1 MNNKLLNKLNVNQ
14 LLIFVVILTIYFY
27 LIFSNLIHYL
37 VWTKIVDGEYF
48 LFYDWQTI
56 VYFNQCQSNNID
68 VYALR
73 ICDKAVFPYPM
84 IYGYGPSFLWLPF
97 PFFENLNFLYLKLI
111 PLALIFIFVYF
122 VIRIINPKSKISY
135 ILTFLILL
143 NPSTIQLIE
152 KFNFDLIV
160 FLTTV
165 LVIFINKKILNS
177 ILILIVASVKFYPIV
192 LIYKFFFLKDNL
204 SKVFLNIFITSIFFL
219 IYFFFNIEDIKKIF
233 ESDMLRNITVGAKNF
248 YIFSLNDYLLDRKE
262 QILNLFGS
270 VYLINTF
277 KLIEI
282 KLINIVL
289 FAILVIF
296 FTFLSSKKKLLDINI
311 FEINSQLFLI
321 GSTILISTY
330 ILHPNVFYR
339 EIFTILLIP
348 LLIKL
353 GKEYRGIFVYFSYFL
368 IIKYFLDYSIILS
381 DNNIFN
387 SVKVTGFINTF
398 LPLLD
403 FIFMSFIFSLYL
415 IFNRILFKSYY
426 FSYKNYNK

>member
-1 MNNKLLNKLNVNQ
+1 MDNKLLNKLNVKQ

-27 LIFSNLIHYL
+27 LVFSNLIHYL
-37 VWTKIVDGEYF
+37 VWTKIVNGEYF
-48 LFYDWQTI
+48 LFFDWQTI
-56 VYFNQCQSNNID
+56 IFFNQCQSNNID

-111 PLALIFIFVYF
+111 PLVLIFIFVYF
-122 VIRIINPKSKISY
+122 VIRIIDPKSKISY

-143 NPSTIQLIE
+143 NPSTLQLVE
-152 KFNFDLIV
+152 KFNFDMIV
-160 FLTTV
+160 FITTV
-165 LVIFINKKILNS
+165 LIIFFNHKILNS
-177 ILILIVASVKFYPIV
+177 ILILIIASVKFYPIV
-192 LIYKFFFLKDNL
+192 LIYKFFFLKENL
-204 SKVFLNIFITSIFFL
+204 NKIFLNILITSIFFL
-219 IYFFFNIEDIKKIF
+219 IYFFFNLEDIKKIF
-233 ESDMLRNITVGAKNF
+233 ESDMLRSITVGAKNF
-248 YIFSLNDYLLDRKE
+248 YIFSLNDYILDRKE

-270 VYLINTF
+270 VYIINIF
-277 KLIEI
+277 KVMEI

-296 FTFLSSKKKLLDINI
+296 FTFLISKKLLHINI
-311 FEINSQLFLI
+311 FEINTQSFLI

-353 GKEYRGIFVYFSYFL
+353 GKEYKGIFVYFSYFL
-368 IIKYFLDYSIILS
+368 IIKYFLDFSIILS

-415 IFNRILFKSYY
+415 IFNRILFKFYY
-426 FSYKNYNK
+426 FSYKKNNK

>member
-1 MNNKLLNKLNVNQ
+1 MNNKLLNRLNVNQ

-27 LIFSNLIHYL
+27 LVFSNLIHYL

-48 LFYDWQTI
+48 LFFDWQTI
-56 VYFNQCQSNNID
+56 IFFNQCQSNNID

-73 ICDKAVFPYPM
+73 VCDKAVFPYPM

-97 PFFENLNFLYLKLI
+97 PFFENLNFLYLKVI
-111 PLALIFIFVYF
+111 PLIFIFIFVYI
-122 VIRIINPKSKISY
+122 VIKIINPKSKISY
-135 ILTFLILL
+135 ILTFIILL
-143 NPSTIQLIE
+143 NPSTIQLVE

-165 LVIFINKKILNS
+165 LVIFSNKKIINS

-192 LIYKFFFLKDNL
+192 LIYKFFFLKESL
-204 SKVFLNIFITSIFFL
+204 KKLFFNIFIMFIFFSFYL
-219 IYFFFNIEDIKKIF
+219 FFNIEDIKKIF
-233 ESDMLRNITVGAKNF
+233 ESDMLKGITVGAKNF
-248 YIFSLNDYLLDRKE
+248 YIFSFNDYLLDRKE
-262 QILNLFGS
+262 MILNLFDS
-270 VYLINTF
+270 VYLINMF
-277 KLIEI
+277 KIIEI
-282 KLINIVL
+282 KLINLVL

-296 FTFLSSKKKLLDINI
+296 FSFLTLKKKLLNVNI
-311 FEINSQLFLI
+311 FETNAQSFLI

-353 GKEYRGIFVYFSYFL
+353 SEEYKGIFVFFSYFL

-387 SVKVTGFINTF
+387 SVQITGFINTF

-415 IFNRILFKSYY
+415 IFNHILFKFYY
-426 FSYKNYNK
+426 FSYKNNNK

>member
-1 MNNKLLNKLNVNQ
+1 MDNKLLNKLNVKQ

-27 LIFSNLIHYL
+27 LVFSNLIHYL
-37 VWTKIVDGEYF
+37 VWTKIVNGEYF
-48 LFYDWQTI
+48 LFFDWQTI
-56 VYFNQCQSNNID
+56 IFFNQCQSNNID

-111 PLALIFIFVYF
+111 PLVLIFIFVYF
-122 VIRIINPKSKISY
+122 VIRIIDPKSKISY

-143 NPSTIQLIE
+143 NPSTLQLVE
-152 KFNFDLIV
+152 KFNFDMIV
-160 FLTTV
+160 FITTV
-165 LVIFINKKILNS
+165 LIIFFNHKILNS
-177 ILILIVASVKFYPIV
+177 ILILIIASVKFYPIV
-192 LIYKFFFLKDNL
+192 LIYKFFFLKENL
-204 SKVFLNIFITSIFFL
+204 NKIFLNILITSIFFL
-219 IYFFFNIEDIKKIF
+219 IYFFFNLEDIKKIF
-233 ESDMLRNITVGAKNF
+233 ESDMLRSITVGAKNF
-248 YIFSLNDYLLDRKE
+248 YIFSLNDYILDRKE

-270 VYLINTF
+270 VYIINIF
-277 KLIEI
+277 KVMEI

-296 FTFLSSKKKLLDINI
+296 FTFLISKKLLHINI
-311 FEINSQLFLI
+311 FEINTQSFLI

-353 GKEYRGIFVYFSYFL
+353 GKEYKGIFVYFSYFL
-368 IIKYFLDYSIILS
+368 IIKYFLDFSIILS

-387 SVKVTGFINTF
+387 SVEITGFINTF

-415 IFNRILFKSYY
+415 IFNRILFKFYY
-426 FSYKNYNK
+426 FSYKKNNK